1 MRRETR
7 GSFSDHHRVHRFQLF
22 GFKSMAKNMKKDEKG
37 KVYLSKYY
45 DYDYVERRIFPS
57 QSSSIYIYICNGSTL
72 GLLRKGCFPNY
83 VLQKTNSVLKHGVD
97 MCGRY

>member
-57 QSSSIYIYICNGSTL
+57 QSSSIYIYIYATDQPLAYCG
-72 GLLRKGCFPNY
+72 KGASLIMFSKKQT
-83 VLQKTNSVLKHGVD
+83 VF
-97 MCGRY
+97 